1 MIENKIN
8 KELIL
13 REQLA
18 LQRTTLANN
27 RTFLSFLRTALYF
40 FIAGLSVES
49 LLKIEYSFIIE
60 WFFFISSF
68 VIFSTGLLNYFK
80 HKRKIFENE
89 KNIGNYKTEYYE

>member
-8 KELIL
+8 KVLIL

-40 FIAGLSVES
+40 FIAGLSLES
-49 LLKIEYSFIIE
+49 VLEIEYSFIIE
-60 WFFFISSF
+60 WFFFISSM

-80 HKRKIFENE
+80 HKRMIIENE
-89 KNIGNYKTEYYE
+89 KNIGNYKTEFYE

>member
-1 MIENKIN
+1 VIEKKIN
-8 KELIL
+8 KDLIL

-18 LQRTTLANN
+18 LQRTSLANQ

-40 FIAGLSVES
+40 FIAGLSIES

-68 VIFSTGLLNYFK
+68 VIFCIGMLNYFN

-89 KNIGNYKTEYYE
+89 KNIGDYKIDYYE